1 MEKLNR
7 LLLSSFLASLLLS
20 ALKLYAGLVTNSLS
34 IISEFLHSS
43 LDSLT
48 TLTTLLSVRYS
59 MRPPDETHPYGHRKL
74 DSLGGVLG
82 GFFLIITMMWVVY
95 EAFKRIIS
103 PPEIEIGILPI
114 SVMLI
119 SVAVDVERSRAL
131 RRAAK
136 LTGSRAIESD
146 SLHFSSDIF
155 TSITVILSLLFIR
168 AGLKILDPITG
179 VLISLLFLRSAIK
192 ITKESLYDLTDRIDP
207 KIIEEIRDVCL
218 SKPGIISVERV
229 RARRVGNFLF
239 ADISIR
245 VGPEHPSDD
254 ELAEAIRERLNM
266 DVDLI
271 VERSVESIED
281 LVRGISKGVSG
292 VLDVHA
298 VSMSKTDGGKR
309 VSLHAVVDPGIE
321 AWRAHEIS
329 DELERKVREGIPG
342 VVEAIVHVDPA
353 DLPILTHSK
362 DEIEDMIRRK
372 VEEMLRG
379 TDYSLESLKVDEP
392 WVVTIRILVP
402 GNSDF
407 RKVHDFT
414 HKVELAVR
422 EIIPSANITVH
433 FSTR

>member
-7 LLLSSFLASLLLS
+7 LLLSSFFASLLLS
-20 ALKLYAGLVTNSLS
+20 VLKLYAGFLTNSLS

-48 TLTTLLSVRYS
+48 TLTTLLSVKYS

-74 DSLGGVLG
+74 DSLGGIIG
-82 GFFLIITMMWVVY
+82 GLFLIITMIWVLY
-95 EAFKRIIS
+95 EALNRIIS
-103 PPEIEIGILPI
+103 PPEIEIGIIPI

-119 SVAVDVERSRAL
+119 SIAVDVERSRAL
-131 RRAAK
+131 KRAAK

-155 TSITVILSLLFIR
+155 TSITVILSLLFVR
-168 AGLKILDPITG
+168 AGFKILDPITG
-179 VLISLLFLRSAIK
+179 VLISLLFLRSAVK
-192 ITKESLYDLTDRIDP
+192 ITKESLYDLTDRVDP
-207 KIIEEIRDVCL
+207 KIIEEIRAICL

-245 VGPEHPSDD
+245 VGPEHPSNQ
-254 ELAEAIRERLNM
+254 ELAEAMRERLDM
-266 DVDLI
+266 DVDLV

-281 LVRGISKGVSG
+281 LVRRISKEVSG

-309 VSLHAVVDPGIE
+309 ISLHAVVEPEIE

-353 DLPILTHSK
+353 DLPILTHSR
-362 DEIEDMIRRK
+362 DEIESIVKRR
-372 VEEMLRG
+372 VEEILKG

-392 WVVTIRILVP
+392 WIVTIRILVP
-402 GNSDF
+402 GNADF
-407 RKVHDFT
+407 KGVHDFT